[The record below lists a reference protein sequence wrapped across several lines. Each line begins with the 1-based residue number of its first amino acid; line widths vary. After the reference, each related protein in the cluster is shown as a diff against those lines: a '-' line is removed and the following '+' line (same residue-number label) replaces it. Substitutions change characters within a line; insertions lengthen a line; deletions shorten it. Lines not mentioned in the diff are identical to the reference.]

1 MTQAP
6 NLSPEDAALEQD
18 PTFRREVVDAVLDT
32 AESRG
37 IHVDTRCRRLLE
49 QYADGKISC
58 IELDREV
65 GRPIF
70 H

>member
-1 MTQAP
+1 MNNARK
-6 NLSPEDAALEQD
+6 LSPEDAALERD
-18 PTFRREVVDAVLDT
+18 PTFRREVVDSVLEAAHD
-32 AESRG
+32 AG
-37 IHVDTRCRRLLE
+37 IHVDGRCRRLLE